1 MSPRH
6 VARALLA
13 AWMGVATLCVAEDL
27 TPEQMDAY
35 RFVVRADQARER
47 GSASEALDLYRKAL
61 EKYMEMAQRNPR
73 WHPQQVESRIAYC
86 AAQIE
91 QLERGVDEAPPDN
104 SVPAEDAAS
113 DDEAVADAPP
123 VAPFQRMRELEAQ
136 VAQLN
141 AERKEWGYALTASS
155 NALQRMVQE
164 QEQTLVELQAAQREL
179 AAARKELAA
188 PRKPAAPP
196 PDLIRRVE
204 ALQRELDQA
213 RARQSAEESAC
224 TTLEEE
230 LASLRKT
237 VARLEKQLAAS
248 EQQRNELEQ
257 MQALLH
263 EEKKM
268 LVKQLDDESVRLRAA
283 ERAAAERSTGP
294 ELARL
299 AEMERQNARLQA
311 RIRDLEEELVPV
323 RALRREKADVEKAL
337 AAERAEVARLKDQ
350 GAIDQL
356 NGMVASLNRR
366 LKESEARKEDLLLR
380 IKELQKEIAFLNRRS

>member
-1 MSPRH
+1 MSPRAL
-6 VARALLA
+6 ARALLA
-13 AWMGVATLCVAEDL
+13 AWLGAASLCVAEDL
-27 TPEQMDAY
+27 TPEQMAAY
-35 RFVVRADQARER
+35 GFVVRADQARDR

-91 QLERGVDEAPPDN
+91 QLENGVDEAPAAD
-104 SVPAEDAAS
+104 SVQAEDASS
-113 DDEAVADAPP
+113 DEEPVAAVPP
-123 VAPFQRMRELEAQ
+123 VAALQRVRELEAQ

-141 AERKEWGYALTASS
+141 AERKEWGYSLTASS

-164 QEQTLVELQAAQREL
+164 QEQTLAELQVAQREL

-188 PRKPAAPP
+188 PRKPAAQP
-196 PDLIRRVE
+196 PDLTRRVE
-204 ALQRELDQA
+204 TLQREVDQA
-213 RARQSAEESAC
+213 RARQSAEEAARKASD
-224 TTLEEE
+224 EE

-237 VARLEKQLAAS
+237 VARLETQLAAS
-248 EQQRNELEQ
+248 ERKRTELEQ
-257 MQALLH
+257 MQASLH

-268 LVKQLDDESVRLRAA
+268 LVKQLDDESARLRAA
-283 ERAAAERSTGP
+283 ERAAAERSTSP
-294 ELARL
+294 EQARL
-299 AEMERQNARLQA
+299 AAAEKENARLQA
-311 RIRDLEEELVPV
+311 RIRELESELAPV
-323 RALRREKADVEKAL
+323 RALRREKAEVEKAL

-366 LKESEARKEDLLLR
+366 LKESEDRKEDLLLR
-380 IKELQKEIAFLNRRS
+380 IKELQKEIAFLKRR